1 MYFDYAQYKQNVEEP
16 LEMREGIAFKKYF
29 DSNEGEIIESGP
41 SGGITKVADLKIDGE
56 KAVKFIN

>member
-1 MYFDYAQYKQNVEEP
+1 
-16 LEMREGIAFKKYF
+16 MREGIAFKKYF